1 MSIDKRIMAKIAGG
15 GVAVLAAS
23 AIAAAPSA
31 LADDTAAPP
40 PPPEPV
46 AQAAAPAPVP
56 HLMSPEN
63 LPPGTSD
70 DPVPGTES
78 AGVAYAKSIWQAIQD
93 HDITWRQGLLML
105 AQRRMDPNARPPA
118 GLSANPQQQGP
129 ADPAVAPAPA
139 PDALPPPDP
148 GPAPLPTP

>member
-1 MSIDKRIMAKIAGG
+1 MSIDKRMMAKIAGG
-15 GVAVLAAS
+15 AVAAIAAS

-31 LADDTAAPP
+31 LADPDIPAP

-78 AGVAYAKSIWQAIQD
+78 AGVSYARSIWEAIQD
-93 HDITWRQGLLML
+93 RDITWRQGLFLL
-105 AQRRMDPNARPPA
+105 AQRPMNPNARPPA

-129 ADPAVAPAPA
+129 ADPG
-139 PDALPPPDP
+139 PDAPPPPEP
-148 GPAPLPTP
+148 GPPSLPTP